1 MATVAEMMGQ
11 QEDIPLP
18 PLRQDL
24 RLLPAEN
31 DEYGAPCWI
40 IHDPVRNRYFR
51 IGYAAFEMLRRWSLG
66 KASLLLDRIRQETVL
81 TPDQADIR
89 SLITFLHGSGL
100 LMRVGAEVVAEF
112 SRIANAGK
120 PPFWKWLIHNYLFVR
135 VPLFRPDR
143 FLAQTQWLAD
153 FFASNFVKWL
163 VLAIGVIGIV
173 MTIRQWD
180 AFLATFMGFANFQGV
195 VWMAV
200 TLTAVKILH
209 EMGHAYTARR
219 YGCRVPTM
227 GVAFLVMYPV
237 LYTDTSDA
245 WRLTKR
251 SEKLRVAAAGI
262 RVELMLALVAT
273 FLWHVVPSGP
283 ARSAVFLMASA
294 TWITTLLINLS
305 PLMRFDGYYLLSD
318 YLRIPNLQ
326 NRAFAMTKWS
336 LRQFLFALNVPP
348 PEPASAHRRRVL
360 IAYSVA
366 VWIYRFFLFLGIALV
381 VYHLFFKVLG
391 IVLFGV
397 EILWFILLPIIN
409 EIRMWWKM
417 RNHAHW
423 TVPNITLLVLL
434 IAGIAILVVPWRTT
448 ISASAQLQAAG
459 EAEIISPGSGVIEE
473 VLVREGDEVKAG
485 DVLLRMQSPELTSKR
500 RSMALQL
507 REAEIT
513 LAQARSSNEFQEDVA
528 SRMQEVLRFRASLS
542 ALEARQAQLVV
553 RAPFDGVV
561 RDINDIVHRQSWIG
575 SRKNLMRIVDQN
587 GTHRLIG
594 YVLQGDVMRLPPTA
608 SARFYPDQI
617 TRPVLDVQI
626 DRVDRFNSPTL
637 EAPALSSTNGGPLA
651 ARPDNNGGFVP
662 VDAVYR
668 VSGYVVAPP
677 ETASE
682 TATSA
687 DVPLRDNKVRGN
699 KDGKLE
705 TILRGT
711 LEIDAPARSLAV
723 QMYQAVAAAVIR
735 EMSF

>member
-1 MATVAEMMGQ
+1 MVTVANMAGQ
-11 QEDIPLP
+11 SEDIPLP

-31 DEYGAPCWI
+31 DEYGAPCWT

-51 IGYAAFEMLRRWSLG
+51 IGYAAFEMLHRWSLG
-66 KASLLLDRIRQETVL
+66 KASLLLDRIAHETVL
-81 TPDQADIR
+81 TPTQTDIR
-89 SLITFLHGSGL
+89 NLITFLHGSGL
-100 LMRVGAEVVAEF
+100 LMRVGQDAVAEF

-120 PPFWKWLIHNYLFVR
+120 PPLWKWLIHNYLFIR

-153 FFASNFVKWL
+153 FFASAFIKWL
-163 VLAIGVIGIV
+163 VIAIGAIGIV
-173 MTIRQWD
+173 MTLRQWD

-195 VWMAV
+195 VWMAI

-209 EMGHAYTARR
+209 ELGHAYTARR

-251 SEKLRVAAAGI
+251 HEKLRVAAAGI

-273 FLWHVVPSGP
+273 FLWHVVPPGP

-318 YLRIPNLQ
+318 YWRIPNLQ

-348 PEPASAHRRRVL
+348 PEPASAHRKRVL

-366 VWIYRFFLFLGIALV
+366 VWVYRFFLFLGIALV

-423 TVPNITLLVLL
+423 TIANITVLVLFL
-434 IAGIAILVVPWRTT
+434 AGIAILIVPWRTT

-459 EAEIISPGSGVIEE
+459 DTEIISPAAGVIED
-473 VLVREGDEVKAG
+473 VLVEEGSEVKAG
-485 DVLLRMQSPELTSKR
+485 DVLLRMQSPELTSQR

-513 LAQARSSNEFQEDVA
+513 LAQSRSSNQFRDDVA
-528 SRMQEVLRFRASLS
+528 SQMQEVLRFRASL
-542 ALEARQAQLVV
+542 AGLDARQVQLMV
-553 RAPFDGVV
+553 RAPMDGVV
-561 RDINDIVHRQSWIG
+561 RDVTDIVHPQSWIG
-575 SRKNLMRIVDQN
+575 SRKNLMRIVDQY
-587 GTHRLIG
+587 GT
-594 YVLQGDVMRLPPTA
+594 
-608 SARFYPDQI
+608 
-617 TRPVLDVQI
+617 
-626 DRVDRFNSPTL
+626 
-637 EAPALSSTNGGPLA
+637 
-651 ARPDNNGGFVP
+651 
-662 VDAVYR
+662 
-668 VSGYVVAPP
+668 
-677 ETASE
+677 
-682 TATSA
+682 
-687 DVPLRDNKVRGN
+687 
-699 KDGKLE
+699 
-705 TILRGT
+705 
-711 LEIDAPARSLAV
+711 
-723 QMYQAVAAAVIR
+723 
-735 EMSF
+735 

>member
-1 MATVAEMMGQ
+1 MVTVANMAGQ
-11 QEDIPLP
+11 SEDIPLP

-31 DEYGAPCWI
+31 DEYGAPCWT

-51 IGYAAFEMLRRWSLG
+51 IGYAAFEMLHRWSLG
-66 KASLLLDRIRQETVL
+66 KASLLLDRIAHETVL
-81 TPDQADIR
+81 TPTPTDIR
-89 SLITFLHGSGL
+89 NLITFLHGSGL
-100 LMRVGAEVVAEF
+100 LMRVGQDAVAEF

-120 PPFWKWLIHNYLFVR
+120 PPLWKWLIHNYLFIR

-153 FFASNFVKWL
+153 FFASAFIKWL
-163 VLAIGVIGIV
+163 VIAIGAIGIV
-173 MTIRQWD
+173 MTLRQWD
-180 AFLATFMGFANFQGV
+180 AFLATFMGFANFQGI
-195 VWMAV
+195 VWMAI

-209 EMGHAYTARR
+209 ELGHAYTARR

-251 SEKLRVAAAGI
+251 HEKLRVAAAGI

-273 FLWHVVPSGP
+273 FLWHVVPPGP

-318 YLRIPNLQ
+318 YWRIPNLQ

-348 PEPASAHRRRVL
+348 PEPASAHRKRVL

-366 VWIYRFFLFLGIALV
+366 VWVYRFFLFLGIALV

-423 TVPNITLLVLL
+423 TIANITVLVLFL
-434 IAGIAILVVPWRTT
+434 AGIAILIVPWRTT

-459 EAEIISPGSGVIEE
+459 DAEIISPAAGVIED
-473 VLVREGDEVKAG
+473 VLVEEGSEVKAG
-485 DVLLRMQSPELTSKR
+485 DVLLRMQSPELTSQR

-513 LAQARSSNEFQEDVA
+513 LAQSRSNNQFRDDVA
-528 SRMQEVLRFRASLS
+528 SQMQEVLRFRASL
-542 ALEARQAQLVV
+542 AGLDARQVQLMV
-553 RAPFDGVV
+553 RAPMDGVV
-561 RDINDIVHRQSWIG
+561 RDVTDIVHPQSWIG
-575 SRKNLMRIVDQN
+575 SRKNLMRIVDQY
-587 GTHRLIG
+587 GTQRLIG
-594 YVLQGDVMRLPPTA
+594 YVSQGDVMRLPPTA
-608 SARFYPDQI
+608 TARFYPDQI
-617 TRPVLDVQI
+617 TRPVLAVQI
-626 DRVDRFNSPTL
+626 DRVDRFNSPIL

-651 ARPDNNGGFVP
+651 ARPNNNGGFVP

-668 VSGYVVAPP
+668 VSGYVVAQPDIRPGTPSSAATPP
-677 ETASE
+677 
-682 TATSA
+682 
-687 DVPLRDNKVRGN
+687 RDSKGR
-699 KDGKLE
+699 KLE

-723 QMYQAVAAAVIR
+723 RMYQAVAAAVIR